1 MGSGNAFSDPN
12 NPQVVVQ
19 VGTAGST
26 GTAEISGVLFSTRAS
41 AGGAIVVEWN
51 VHDPSGQQ
59 GAAGMWDT
67 LIRLGGGEFFSFL

>member
-1 MGSGNAFSDPN
+1 M
-12 NPQVVVQ
+12 
-19 VGTAGST
+19 
-26 GTAEISGVLFSTRAS
+26 LFSTRAS

-67 LIRLGGGEFFSFL
+67 LIRCVLFFLWF